1 MVGVRKS
8 EVYCLGRN
16 ELYWGLGVFI
26 VLVIVVGI
34 VENVRMVGY
43 LYRVWRNYVCFLGLI
58 RMGIWFG
65 FYLWRSNY
73 GDC

>member
-43 LYRVWRNYVCFLGLI
+43 LYRV
-58 RMGIWFG
+58 
-65 FYLWRSNY
+65 
-73 GDC
+73 